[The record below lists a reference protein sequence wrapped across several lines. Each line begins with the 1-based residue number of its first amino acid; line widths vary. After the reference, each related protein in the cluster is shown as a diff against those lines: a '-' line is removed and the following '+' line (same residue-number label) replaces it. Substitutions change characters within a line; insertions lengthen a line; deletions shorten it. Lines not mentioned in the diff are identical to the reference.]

1 MIGKEKLNKKGFTL
15 VEVLAVIV
23 ILGILSTIGT
33 VSIINLRKKQ
43 EEKFNNTQLQ
53 IFKQT
58 SQTYFSDNKSKLP
71 TTPSGT
77 ETIYLK
83 DLIDNNY
90 IDELLDY
97 RKNEYDRDKSYVKV
111 TRVGIEA
118 EYAYTPVLYKEG
130 DEEKPIEENLVN
142 NSKISFISYSKIN
155 KTNNNTLE
163 KLGCEKATGNGTVK
177 STSCDMTNKNN
188 DINVYYSNY
197 TTRIEVKATNN
208 DDSGIYGYR
217 YEIFKNNK
225 FKEGSKYIPIKTN
238 DHSKMSDV
246 ITLSHSSYSD
256 GKYKVRIIVYDKNA
270 TPKTAN
276 SIPIVIDFTKPI
288 CNIKKTPDKEWAN
301 KKDIDNGGV
310 LVEGICKDSGS
321 GCVSQIKKNFNA
333 EMQSTINVGTV
344 YDYAGNSNECGNIA
358 VNIDKTLPT
367 CNTTPVD
374 STWKRNGFVIT
385 GTCSDQGGS
394 GCDETII
401 SRNVYVG
408 TGLNYI
414 GNESPGTVKDK
425 AGNSRTCDSV
435 QVKIDTRGPECSV
448 SGENTVW
455 TNGNVTITYSGYDT
469 GVGGAIQ
476 GGGYQSFTTGTV
488 GVTTIPSYTL
498 SDAFGNVTN
507 CPARNVNVYID
518 HDAPSCSFIAKKD
531 NSSGDTYTSN
541 KWTSKNVYSTATCT
555 DTTGACSSTKTVT
568 TTGVTAHHTNAV
580 KSSYT
585 VKAKGKSTVTWTVY
599 DAAGNSSTCSTLK
612 VKKGVKDRDSS
623 CGCETAKSCCV
634 SYGWKPNENGTWETG
649 LCLPSIP
656 SGCPGGYQYK
666 KWEGDKGECTGTG
679 NTPAEK
685 RACVRSCTKTERNE
699 SVCGC
704 ETYKECWHY

>member
-1 MIGKEKLNKKGFTL
+1 MIVLKTRKDKGFTL
-15 VEVLAVIV
+15 VEILAVIV
-23 ILGILSTIGT
+23 ILGIISTIGV

-53 IFKQT
+53 ILKQT
-58 SQTYFSDNKSKLP
+58 GQTYFFDNKSKLP
-71 TTPSGT
+71 TIPGET
-77 ETIYLK
+77 ELVYLK
-83 DLIDNNY
+83 ELIDSNY

-97 RKNEYDRDKSYVKV
+97 RKKAYVANKSYVKV

-130 DEEKPIEENLVN
+130 DEEKSIEENLVN
-142 NSKISFISYSKIN
+142 NSMISFISYSKIN

-208 DDSGIYGYR
+208 DDSGVYGYR

-225 FKEGSKYIPIKTN
+225 FQEGSRYIPVDGS
-238 DHSKMSDV
+238 DHSTMSDV

-270 TPKTAN
+270 TPKVES
-276 SIPIVIDFTKPI
+276 SIPIVIDFTKPT
-288 CNIKKTPDKEWAN
+288 CNIQKTPDREWAN
-301 KKDIDNGGV
+301 KNDIDNGGV
-310 LVEGICKDSGS
+310 LVKGVCKDSGS
-321 GCVSQIKKNFNA
+321 GCVSQIERRFKT

-344 YDYAGNSNECGNIA
+344 YDYAGNSNECGTKV

-394 GCDETII
+394 GCDKTIV

-408 TGLNYI
+408 AGLNYV
-414 GNESPGTVKDK
+414 GNESPGTVTDK
-425 AGNSRTCDSV
+425 AGNSRNCDSV

-448 SGENTVW
+448 SGENTNW

-518 HDAPSCSFIAKKD
+518 HDAPSCLLTAKKE
-531 NSSGDTYTSN
+531 NSSGKTYTSDS
-541 KWTSKNVYSTATCT
+541 WTSKDVYSTATCT
-555 DTTGACSSTKTVT
+555 DTSGACSSKKTVT
-568 TTGVTAHHTNAV
+568 TTGATAHHTNAV

-599 DAAGNSSTCSTLK
+599 DAAGNSKTCSKLEVT
-612 VKKGVKDRDSS
+612 KGVKDRDSS
-623 CGCETAKSCCV
+623 CGCETAKNCCV
-634 SYGWKPNENGTWETG
+634 SYGWQYGTWETG

-656 SGCPGGYQYK
+656 SGCSGGYQYK
-666 KWEGDKGECTGTG
+666 KWDGDKGECTGTG
-679 NTPAEK
+679 RTPAKK
-685 RACVRSCTKTERNE
+685 RTCKQVCTKTERNL
-699 SVCGC
+699 SKCGC

>member
-1 MIGKEKLNKKGFTL
+1 MIVLRIRKNKGFTL

-58 SQTYFSDNKSKLP
+58 SQTYFTDNKSKLP
-71 TTPSGT
+71 TLPGET
-77 ETIYLK
+77 EVVYLN
-83 DLIDNNY
+83 DLIGNNY

-97 RKNEYDRDKSYVKV
+97 RKNAYDRDKSYVKV
-111 TRVGIEA
+111 TRVGVDA
-118 EYAYTPVLYKEG
+118 VYAYTPVLYKEG

-142 NSKISFISYSKIN
+142 NSDIVFNSYSKISR
-155 KTNNNTLE
+155 TNNNKTE
-163 KLGCEKATGNGTVK
+163 ALGCEKTTGDK
-177 STSCDMTNKNN
+177 ATSCSMSNENK

-217 YEIFKNNK
+217 YEILKNNK
-225 FKEGSKYIPIKTN
+225 FQEGSSYIPVDGS
-238 DHSKMSDV
+238 DHSTMSDV
-246 ITLSHSSYSD
+246 ITLNHDKYSD

-270 TPKTAN
+270 TPKAES

-288 CNIKKTPDKEWAN
+288 CNIEKNPDKEWAN
-301 KKDIDNGGV
+301 NSDIDKDGV
-310 LVEGICKDSGS
+310 VVKGVCKDSGS
-321 GCVSQIKKNFNA
+321 GCVSQIERRFKT

-344 YDYAGNSNECGNIA
+344 YDYAGNSNECGTKV
-358 VNIDKTLPT
+358 VNIDKTLPM

-394 GCDETII
+394 GCFEAIV
-401 SRNVYVG
+401 SRNVYVEA
-408 TGLNYI
+408 GLNYVRD
-414 GNESPGTVKDK
+414 ESPGTVYDK
-425 AGNSRTCDSV
+425 AGNSRNCDSV
-435 QVKIDTRGPECSV
+435 QVKIDTRGPECSI
-448 SGENTVW
+448 SGENTNW

-476 GGGYQSFTTGTV
+476 GSGYQSFTTGTV

-518 HDAPSCSFIAKKD
+518 HDAPSCLLTAKKE
-531 NSSGDTYTSN
+531 NSSGKTYTSDS
-541 KWTSKNVYSTATCT
+541 WTSKDVYSTATCT
-555 DTTGACSSTKTVT
+555 DAGACSSTKTVT
-568 TTGVTAHHTNAV
+568 TSGKTAHHTNAV
-580 KSSYT
+580 KTSYT

-599 DAAGNSSTCSTLK
+599 DAAGNSKTCSKLE

-623 CGCETAKSCCV
+623 CGCETAKNCCV
-634 SYGWKPNENGTWETG
+634 SYGWQYGEWKTG
-649 LCLPSIP
+649 FCKKSINT
-656 SGCPGGYQYK
+656 SCSGGYQYNSWK
-666 KWEGDKGECTGTG
+666 GNKGECTGTG
-679 NTPAEK
+679 RSPAK
-685 RACVRSCTKTERNE
+685 RRTCAWVCTKAERNL
-699 SVCGC
+699 SKCGC

>member
-1 MIGKEKLNKKGFTL
+1 MIVLRIRKNKGFTL

-58 SQTYFSDNKSKLP
+58 SQTYFTDNKSKLP
-71 TTPSGT
+71 TLPGET
-77 ETIYLK
+77 EVVYLN
-83 DLIDNNY
+83 DLIGNNY

-97 RKNEYDRDKSYVKV
+97 RKNAYDRDKSYVKV
-111 TRVGIEA
+111 TRVGVDA
-118 EYAYTPVLYKEG
+118 VYAYTPVLYKEG

-217 YEIFKNNK
+217 YEILKNNK
-225 FKEGSKYIPIKTN
+225 FQEGSSYIPVDGS
-238 DHSKMSDV
+238 DHSTMSDV
-246 ITLSHSSYSD
+246 ITLNHDKYSD

-270 TPKTAN
+270 TPKAES

-288 CNIKKTPDKEWAN
+288 CNIEKTPDKEWAN
-301 KKDIDNGGV
+301 KSDIDNDGV
-310 LVEGICKDSGS
+310 LVKGVCKDSGS
-321 GCVSQIKKNFNA
+321 GCVSQIERRFKT
-333 EMQSTINVGTV
+333 EMQSIIDVGTV
-344 YDYAGNSNECGNIA
+344 YDYAGNSNECGTKV

-374 STWKRNGFVIT
+374 STWKKNGFVIT

-394 GCDETII
+394 GCFEAIV
-401 SRNVYVG
+401 SRNVYVEA
-408 TGLNYI
+408 GLNYVRD
-414 GNESPGTVKDK
+414 ESPGTVYDK
-425 AGNSRTCDSV
+425 AGNSRNCDSV

-448 SGENTVW
+448 SGENTNW

-469 GVGGAIQ
+469 GIGGAIQ
-476 GGGYQSFTTGTV
+476 GSGYQSFTSGTV
-488 GVTTIPSYTL
+488 GVATIQPYTL

-518 HDAPSCSFIAKKD
+518 HDAPSCSVIAKKD
-531 NSSGDTYTSN
+531 NSSGGAYTSDS
-541 KWTSKNVYSTATCT
+541 WTSKDVYSTATCT
-555 DTTGACSSTKTVT
+555 DAGACSSTKTVT
-568 TTGVTAHHTNAV
+568 TSGKTAHHTNAV

-599 DAAGNSSTCSTLK
+599 DAAGNSKTCSKLE

-623 CGCETAKSCCV
+623 CGCETAKKCCV
-634 SYGWKPNENGTWETG
+634 KYHWVYGAWQEGKCEK
-649 LCLPSIP
+649 SINTN
-656 SGCPGGYQYK
+656 CVGGVQYK
-666 KWEGDKGECTGTG
+666 KWDAPNKGECTGTG
-679 NTPAEK
+679 RVPAQK
-685 RACVRSCTKTERNE
+685 RTCSYQCETSERNL
-699 SVCGC
+699 SKCGC
-704 ETYKECWHY
+704 ATYKECWHY